1 MTYSE
6 TAGRILDSAERMARQ
21 GGYNSFSFREIAA
34 EIGIKSAS
42 VHYHFTNKEILG
54 AALAERYTN
63 RFLAALGEPA
73 AEGADE
79 MLRRYA
85 ASYRKALIEDGQMC
99 LCGMFGAE
107 IRDLPDPVARQTR
120 AFFVR
125 NIQWLGQ
132 VFQAKGLGCEEAE
145 TKAARMI
152 AALEGAMIL
161 SRSLQDDALFD
172 RITAGYS

>member
-1 MTYSE
+1 MAYSE
-6 TAGRILDSAERMARQ
+6 TATRILDSAERMARQ
-21 GGYNSFSFREIAA
+21 GGYNSFSFREIAT

-42 VHYHFTNKEILG
+42 VHYHFANKEVLG

-63 RFLAALGEPA
+63 RFLEFLGEPT
-73 AEGADE
+73 AEKPDDL
-79 MLRRYA
+79 LRRYA
-85 ASYRKALIEDGQMC
+85 AGYRQGLLEDGQMC

-107 IRDLPDPVARQTR
+107 ISDLPEPVARQTR
-120 AFFVR
+120 AFFER
-125 NIQWLGQ
+125 NIQWLAQ
-132 VFQAKGLGCEEAE
+132 VFQAKGLKQDDAEIEA
-145 TKAARMI
+145 ACMI

>member
-6 TAGRILDSAERMARQ
+6 TANRILDSAERMARQ

-42 VHYHFTNKEILG
+42 VHYHFANKEVLG
-54 AALAERYTN
+54 AALADRYTN
-63 RFLAALGEPA
+63 RFLAALGAPT
-73 AEGADE
+73 AERPDE
-79 MLRRYA
+79 MLRRYT
-85 ASYRKALIEDGQMC
+85 ASYRQALVEDGQMC
-99 LCGMFGAE
+99 LCGIFGAE
-107 IRDLPDPVARQTR
+107 IRGLPDPVARQTR
-120 AFFVR
+120 AFFDR
-125 NIQWLGQ
+125 NIHWLGQ
-132 VFQAKGLGCEEAE
+132 VFEAKGLKPEDAE
-145 TKAARMI
+145 TEAACMI

>member
-6 TAGRILDSAERMARQ
+6 TATRILDSAERMARQ
-21 GGYNSFSFREIAA
+21 GGYNSFSFREIAT

-42 VHYHFTNKEILG
+42 VHYHFANKEVLG
-54 AALAERYTN
+54 AALAQRYTD
-63 RFLAALGEPA
+63 RFLAGLGEA
-73 AEGADE
+73 TAERPDE

-85 ASYRKALIEDGQMC
+85 ASYRRALIEDGQMC

-107 IRDLPDPVARQTR
+107 IGDLPDTVARQTR
-120 AFFVR
+120 AFFER
-125 NIQWLGQ
+125 NIQWLGR
-132 VFQAKGLGCEEAE
+132 VFQAKGLKPDDAE
-145 TKAARMI
+145 TEAACTI